1 MKTCT
6 RCHYKKEFSHF
17 YYMRNA
23 CKECLNLKR
32 RSLYKMSNCRH
43 CKTAYRPGVE
53 GRYKFC
59 SEMCRFMIKVKK
71 QKNECWI
78 WQAGISKDGYGQFV
92 HSGLRN
98 GLAHRAA
105 YRLFKGPISDG
116 LLVLHSC
123 HIPLCVAP
131 DHLRQGTDADNMQ
144 DKVKANRCFTGYG
157 RGKLT
162 EENVRFIRSSSLT
175 QVKLAEKYNVHV
187 ETIGHVIRR
196 KTWKHV

>member
-1 MKTCT
+1 MALLNLIKPISTVTIYTNYKTLRIYSMKTCT

-123 HIPLCVAP
+123 HIP
-131 DHLRQGTDADNMQ
+131 
-144 DKVKANRCFTGYG
+144 
-157 RGKLT
+157 
-162 EENVRFIRSSSLT
+162 
-175 QVKLAEKYNVHV
+175 
-187 ETIGHVIRR
+187 
-196 KTWKHV
+196 